1 MVTYFG
7 SIPRGRES
15 LTKLAML
22 VQSFQIRPNSHSI
35 HLLQTLLFI
44 ISATVTTGYVKIPS
58 NFYHQ
63 LSIPQCPGR
72 HMVSSLCV
80 FHPQEIKPLSSL
92 SFTKSSCQKE
102 NHSSAVTSGKKES
115 EDFTRR
121 TERAKEEENMA
132 VRQRE
137 ATKCSRTFCPRE
149 AHSPGCLEGDSPGEG
164 YQKVGFKR
172 LIFLL
177 SG

>member
-7 SIPRGRES
+7 NVPRGRES
-15 LTKLAML
+15 LTKLAMR

-80 FHPQEIKPLSSL
+80 FHPQEIKPLTSL

-115 EDFTRR
+115 KGFTRR
-121 TERAKEEENMA
+121 TNTAKEEENMV
-132 VRQRE
+132 VRQRGGHQTLSYVLPTE
-137 ATKCSRTFCPRE
+137 GPLSRLPGRGNPR
-149 AHSPGCLEGDSPGEG
+149 
-164 YQKVGFKR
+164 
-172 LIFLL
+172 
-177 SG
+177 